1 MLSVFSIVKK
11 RLSEKLQT
19 QEGAPYSQET
29 LHIIS
34 TKNGTP
40 TEFPALNVDSLG
52 ELSTADCLKGNKQ
65 SAIISTIELK
75 AYADDTQEKAR
86 EILDKAGDVMLS
98 MGYGVIQGPEDI
110 SNEINIISARFR
122 RTVSG
127 IEIKNL

>member
-1 MLSVFSIVKK
+1 MLSVFSIVKE
-11 RLSEKLQT
+11 RLSKELQT
-19 QEGAPYSQET
+19 KEGAPYSKET
-29 LHIIS
+29 LHITS
-34 TKNGTP
+34 SKNGTP
-40 TEFPALNVDSLG
+40 TEFPTLNVDSLG

-98 MGYGVIQGPEDI
+98 MGYAVIQGPEDV
-110 SNEINIISARFR
+110 SNENHIISARFR

-127 IEIKNL
+127 MEIKNL